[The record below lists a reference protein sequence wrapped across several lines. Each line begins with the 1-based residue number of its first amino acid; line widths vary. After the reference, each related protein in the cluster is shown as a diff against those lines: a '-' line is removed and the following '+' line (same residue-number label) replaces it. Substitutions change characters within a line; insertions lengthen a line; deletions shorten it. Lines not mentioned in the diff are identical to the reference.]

1 MQILLVPPTIHTA
14 GRHKYRERT
23 HWAPG
28 AARIEW
34 YDSLLYPNGVGTKS
48 PEASP
53 LLASLDQLK
62 GISNAWIG
70 VAEGDALREEG
81 IAFAEKLREA
91 GIKVSL
97 IEYQK
102 MPHMLLQLDKQLEI
116 PVIKD
121 IVEVVRSGID
131 A

>member
-14 GRHKYRERT
+14 GRHGYRQRT
-23 HWAPG
+23 PWAPG

-34 YDSLLYPNGVGTKS
+34 YDSLLYPNGAGTES

-62 GISNAWIG
+62 GVTNAWIG
-70 VAEGDALREEG
+70 IAEEDALREEG
-81 IAFAEKLREA
+81 FAFAEKLQEA
-91 GIKVSL
+91 GVKVSW

-102 MPHMLLQLDKQLEI
+102 VPHMLLQLDKQLEI
-116 PVIKD
+116 PVIED
-121 IVEVVRSGID
+121 IVGVVKSCID